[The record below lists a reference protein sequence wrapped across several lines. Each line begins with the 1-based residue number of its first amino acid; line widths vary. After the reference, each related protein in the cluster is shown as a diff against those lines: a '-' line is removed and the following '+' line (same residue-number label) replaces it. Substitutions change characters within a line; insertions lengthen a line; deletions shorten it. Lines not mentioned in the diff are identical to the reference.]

1 MALERERIVPV
12 FLEEEMKGAYLDYS
26 MSVITARALPNVADG
41 LKPSNRRIL
50 VAMNDLNLNPGA
62 AHRKCAKICGD
73 TSGNYHPHGEQ
84 VVYPTLVRMAQGFN
98 MRYTLID
105 GQGNFGS
112 VDGDSA
118 AAMRYTE
125 ARMSAFA
132 IEMIADMDKDTVGFV
147 RNYDNTL
154 DEPTVLP
161 SKFPNLLCNGSSGIA
176 VGMAT
181 NIPPHNLNEIV
192 DALCALIDDPDA
204 DDESVLA
211 HIQGPDFPTGGMIV
225 GRAGIYS
232 ANRTGRGQL
241 MVRAKANIETL
252 PNGKQSIIVSE
263 IPYQVNKSNLLE
275 RTADLVRNKKIEGIS
290 DLRDESDRDGMR
302 IVFELKRDAI
312 PETVLNNLFKHTQMQ
327 ITFGVIN
334 LALVDGVPRVLKIRE
349 MLEEFLK
356 HRHEIIRRRT
366 EFDLKKAEERA
377 HILEGLKIALDY
389 IDEIIT
395 LIRGSKT
402 PPEAKVALIE
412 RFKLSEIQAQAI
424 LEMRLQRLTGLER
437 EKIEAEYL
445 GLIKAIEEFRSIL
458 ASKAKRMAIV
468 KVELLELK
476 ARFGDARRTEIIE
489 AVEDFSIEDL
499 IAQEDV
505 VITISHEGYIKR
517 LTVSAYRRQ
526 GRGGRGVRGME
537 TKETDFVEHLFI
549 ASTHDY
555 ILFFTTKGRCYW
567 LKVHAI
573 PQGGKLARGKNI
585 ANLLELSAEEKITAF
600 VPAKKFDDEHY
611 IVMATKNGT
620 IKKTVLSSFAN
631 PRKGG
636 INAMDLPEDDE
647 LIDVGVSDGTNELIL
662 ATRSGLACR
671 FHEEKVRSMG
681 RTAYGVRGVS
691 LEDGDVV
698 VSMVVVKRASA
709 LLTVCE
715 NGYGK
720 RSEISEYRLTNRG
733 GKGVINI
740 KTTDRNGPVVA
751 VKEVVDDDELMII
764 SLHGIII
771 RMSLAHIRVMGRA
784 TQGVRLI
791 NLDEGD
797 KVIDVARVVKAEEVE
812 GEGENGNGANGDG
825 DGPIT
830 TPDAG

>member
-1 MALERERIVPV
+1 MALEREKIVPV

-26 MSVITARALPNVADG
+26 MSVITQRALPNVADG

-84 VVYPTLVRMAQGFN
+84 VVYPTLVRMAQDFN
-98 MRYTLID
+98 MRYTLVD

-112 VDGDSA
+112 VDGDAA

-125 ARMSAFA
+125 ARLSIFA
-132 IEMIADMDKDTVGFV
+132 MDMLADMEKDTVRFI

-161 SKFPNLLCNGSSGIA
+161 SRFPNLLCNGSSGIA

-192 DALCALIDDPDA
+192 DALCTLIEDPDT
-204 DDESVLA
+204 DDESVLQ
-211 HIQGPDFPTGGMIV
+211 HVQGPDFPTGGLIV
-225 GRAGIYS
+225 GHAGIHS

-241 MVRAKANIETL
+241 TVRAKANVESL
-252 PNGKQSIIVSE
+252 PSGKQSIIVSE
-263 IPYQVNKSNLLE
+263 IPYQVNKSNMLE
-275 RTADLVRNKKIEGIS
+275 RIADLVRNKKIEGIS

-302 IVFELKRDAI
+302 VVFELKRDAI
-312 PETVLNNLFKHTQMQ
+312 PETVLNNLFKHSQMQ

-334 LALVDGVPRVLKIRE
+334 LALVDGVPRVLTLRL

-356 HRHEIIRRRT
+356 HRHAIIRRRT
-366 EFDLKKAEERA
+366 EYDLKKAEERA

-395 LIRGSKT
+395 LIRGSAN
-402 PPEAKVALIE
+402 PAEAKAALIE

-437 EKIEAEYL
+437 EKIEEEYL
-445 GLIKAIEEFRSIL
+445 GLIKAIEEFRGIL
-458 ASKAKRMAIV
+458 ASERKRMAIV
-468 KVELLELK
+468 KAELLELK
-476 ARFGDARRTEIIE
+476 EQHGDARRTEIIE

-499 IAQEDV
+499 IAEEDV

-600 VPAKKFDDEHY
+600 VPVKKFDDDHF

-620 IKKTVLSSFAN
+620 IKKTALSAFSN

-636 INAMDLPEDDE
+636 IAAMDLPEDDE
-647 LIDVGVSDGTNELIL
+647 VIDVGVSDGTNEIIL
-662 ATRSGLACR
+662 ATRDGLACR
-671 FHEEKVRSMG
+671 FHEEHVRSMG
-681 RTAYGVRGVS
+681 RSAYGVRGVS
-691 LEDGDVV
+691 LDETDRVV
-698 VSMVVVKRASA
+698 GMVVVRRASA

-764 SLHGIII
+764 SQNGIII
-771 RMSLAHIRVMGRA
+771 RMSLTAIRVMGRA

-797 KVIDVARVVKAEEVE
+797 RVIDVARVVKAEEEVE
-812 GEGENGNGANGDG
+812 EGENGNGESESNGA
-825 DGPIT
+825 T
-830 TPDAG
+830 E